1 MSPPPSAKGAR
12 RRDPEPSEPLGSGPR
27 VKTCSSS
34 CLSWLHPL
42 RSWSLRQTRGGSIPC
57 TRSITPLLRSENDKM
72 DKLEQDALQDCVR
85 GIIEKCVASLIAVG
99 CSNETALRL
108 LMIQGAIRMNDA
120 AEVRSV
126 IKSIESGLIDDD
138 DDEDDD
144 HCGLEGE
151 RLG

>member
-1 MSPPPSAKGAR
+1 MKAAGHA
-12 RRDPEPSEPLGSGPR
+12 
-27 VKTCSSS
+27 
-34 CLSWLHPL
+34 
-42 RSWSLRQTRGGSIPC
+42 IPC

>member
-1 MSPPPSAKGAR
+1 
-12 RRDPEPSEPLGSGPR
+12 
-27 VKTCSSS
+27 
-34 CLSWLHPL
+34 
-42 RSWSLRQTRGGSIPC
+42 
-57 TRSITPLLRSENDKM
+57 M

-85 GIIEKCVASLIAVG
+85 GIIEKRVASLIAVG

-138 DDEDDD
+138 DDEDED